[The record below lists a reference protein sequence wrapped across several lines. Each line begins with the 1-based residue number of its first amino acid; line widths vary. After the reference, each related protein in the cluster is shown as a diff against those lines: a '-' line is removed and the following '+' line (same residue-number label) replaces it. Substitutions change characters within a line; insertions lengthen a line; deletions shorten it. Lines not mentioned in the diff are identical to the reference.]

1 MADSTIGEGNKR
13 KKEVKY
19 FKCSGCHTIITCEG
33 ELGQKI
39 IVECPGCG
47 KKGVVVFTKEK
58 KGNFKKS
65 KRYSSTKKTRSKV
78 PEKITP
84 SKIIWILLEFFI
96 IVTILLLFFVAA
108 TGYINIELF
117 FVSIFIGIVVLKEL
131 TDKFTPDHLKKK
143 INILI
148 SGLTVIFLL
157 IVINEIISLIST

>member
-1 MADSTIGEGNKR
+1 MEDSTIGEGKKR

-19 FKCSGCHTIITCEG
+19 FKCSGCHTIITYEG
-33 ELGQKI
+33 KPDQKI
-39 IVECPGCG
+39 IVECPTCG
-47 KKGVVVFTKEK
+47 KKGVVFTKEQK
-58 KGNFKKS
+58 RNFKKS

-157 IVINEIISLIST
+157 IVTNEIISLIST

>member
-33 ELGQKI
+33 EMGQKI
-39 IVECPGCG
+39 IVECPDCG
-47 KKGVVVFTKEK
+47 KKDVVFTKEK
-58 KGNFKKS
+58 KRNFEKS
-65 KRYSSTKKTRSKV
+65 KRYFSTKKTRLKV

-84 SKIIWILLEFFI
+84 SKIIWILLEFFV
-96 IVTILLLFFVAA
+96 IVTILLLFFVTA
-108 TGYINIELF
+108 TGGINIELF

-131 TDKFTPDHLKKK
+131 TDQFTPDHLKKK

-148 SGLTVIFLL
+148 SGLLVIFLL